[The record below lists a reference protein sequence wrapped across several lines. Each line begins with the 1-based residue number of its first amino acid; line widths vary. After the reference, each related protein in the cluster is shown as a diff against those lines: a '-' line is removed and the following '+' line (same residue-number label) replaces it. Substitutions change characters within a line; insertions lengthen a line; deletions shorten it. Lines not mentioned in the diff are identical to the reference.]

1 MQVLGAESHS
11 LPLRITFV
19 CFDERAWLWILVC
32 SSETSITWML
42 DFLNYFSIVW
52 LFVNL
57 LAFSL
62 AAVAFSLSFIIVRE
76 FPEEWRTGGF
86 SPLSVWKVVSTFL
99 FSHRGSL
106 SGPM

>member
-1 MQVLGAESHS
+1 MEFHTALEDLFHHRLWWHVQVLGAESHS
-11 LPLRITFV
+11 LPLRIIFV

-32 SSETSITWML
+32 SSKTSVTWML

-52 LFVNL
+52 LFINL

-76 FPEEWRTGGF
+76 FPEEWRA
-86 SPLSVWKVVSTFL
+86 VW
-99 FSHRGSL
+99 GSAH
-106 SGPM
+106 